1 MKLPELARLGNRC
14 RTSKRKTRNRSAA
27 GWYFSRKDCQS
38 EMRNQE
44 SAKGFFFSVIEG
56 ELAACFAFSSM

>member
-1 MKLPELARLGNRC
+1 MQNIQ
-14 RTSKRKTRNRSAA
+14 RKTRNRSAA

-38 EMRNQE
+38 EMGNQE